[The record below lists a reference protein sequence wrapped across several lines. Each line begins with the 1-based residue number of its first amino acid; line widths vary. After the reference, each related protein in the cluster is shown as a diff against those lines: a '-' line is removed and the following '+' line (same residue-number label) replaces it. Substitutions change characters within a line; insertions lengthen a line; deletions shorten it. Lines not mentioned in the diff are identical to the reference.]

1 MPTPAKRPAKATIR
15 ATRWLTEEEEATWRA
30 FSYMMIKLPWALERQ
45 LLRDAE
51 LSLIEYYTLARLSED
66 PEHTLRMSVLA
77 ELTDSSL
84 SRLSHLIKRLEA
96 RGLVRREPDP
106 NDGRLTNAIMSKAG
120 YAKLVASAPAHVET
134 VRALPIDA
142 LSPAELRA
150 LREAALR
157 VGERLESAT

>member
-1 MPTPAKRPAKATIR
+1 
-15 ATRWLTEEEEATWRA
+15 
-30 FSYMMIKLPWALERQ
+30 
-45 LLRDAE
+45 
-51 LSLIEYYTLARLSED
+51 LSED
-66 PEHTLRMSVLA
+66 PEHTLRMSILA

-106 NDGRLTNAIMSKAG
+106 NDGRLTNAIMTKAG

-134 VRALPIDA
+134 VRALLIDA
-142 LSPAELRA
+142 LSPAELRQ

-157 VGERLESAT
+157 VGERLESAK